1 MNINNADS
9 TRSSTS
15 ETSNRTPTK
24 RNRVQLSCTHC
35 RHAKLKCDREKPC
48 SQCVKRGRSSLCTF
62 PSPVARKKPA
72 VSMQNRLEHLEGL
85 VKGAM
90 ASQPSDR
97 PLHSDPR
104 GTRLPNKHVEKDASG
119 RFVGPNDATYIGGSH
134 WAAMLEDVR
143 SIIHAFSFMDSF
155 RLMLFRSKK

>member
-9 TRSSTS
+9 TRSSAL
-15 ETSNRTPTK
+15 ETSHNPPTK
-24 RNRVQLSCTHC
+24 RNRIQLSCTHC

-62 PSPVARKKPA
+62 PSPVAQKRPA

-90 ASQPSDR
+90 ASRPSDG
-97 PLHSDPR
+97 PQHSDPR
-104 GTRLPNKHVEKDASG
+104 CKRLPNKHVEKDISG
-119 RFVGPNDATYIGGSH
+119 RLVGPNDATYIGTTH

-143 SIIHAFSFMDSF
+143 SIIHVFFH
-155 RLMLFRSKK
+155 